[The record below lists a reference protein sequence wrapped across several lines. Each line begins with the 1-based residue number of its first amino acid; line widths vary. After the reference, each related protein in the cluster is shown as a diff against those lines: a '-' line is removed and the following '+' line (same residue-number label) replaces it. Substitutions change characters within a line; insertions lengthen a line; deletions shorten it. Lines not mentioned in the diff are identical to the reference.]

1 MINNRW
7 TIELIQ
13 WDEIASLRIHHI
25 KLKETRVVELA
36 RIFTYDEEAL
46 QSVFDNKLSDRD
58 IMVLVNEINRYLK

>member
-7 TIELIQ
+7 TVELIQ

-46 QSVFDNKLSDRD
+46 SGIFDWKLSDRD
-58 IMVLVNEINRYLK
+58 IMVLVNEINRYLR

>member
-1 MINNRW
+1 LINNRW

-25 KLKETRVVELA
+25 KLKETRVVELC

-46 QSVFDNKLSDRD
+46 SGIFDWKLSDRD

>member
-7 TIELIQ
+7 IVEFIF

-25 KLKETRVVELA
+25 KLKETRVVNLC

-46 QSVFDNKLSDRD
+46 QNIFDWKLSDRD
-58 IMVLVNEINRYLK
+58 LEILNNEINRYLR